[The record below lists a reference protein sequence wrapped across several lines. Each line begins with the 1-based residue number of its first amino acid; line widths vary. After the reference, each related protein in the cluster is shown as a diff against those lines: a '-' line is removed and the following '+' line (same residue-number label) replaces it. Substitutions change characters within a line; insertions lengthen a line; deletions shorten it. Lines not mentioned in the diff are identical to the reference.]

1 MASESAS
8 RAFMS
13 DAKELVDA
21 GQFGKA
27 IEVLQ
32 EGLKKFPKTVSARVL
47 LGEIYRTS
55 GDLELARAELE
66 QVIKAA
72 PDNFAACRKLALVY
86 RDLGDKP
93 AALKACETILKAN
106 PKDREMGQLRDQLQG
121 GAKAG
126 KAKAGDKAAPAK
138 KARRPEKREAARTEE
153 TVKEAPVTIPT
164 AEPPVVEVA
173 ASESA
178 GAGRSLAIEVAG
190 DVTDSEMLAELYIA
204 QGHPEKGL
212 EVYRRLA
219 AKEPHNLRLHE
230 KIQRLAEGG
239 VGVSHAPAKGYPEF
253 PDQAKRP
260 EKRETA
266 PMPMAQA
273 PVAEHAAS
281 EEAGAGGSLVLEGAG
296 DITDSEML
304 AELYIAQGH
313 PEKGLE
319 VYRRLAAKEPH
330 NLRLHEK
337 IQRLAEGGVGV
348 SHAPAKGYPE
358 FPDQAK
364 RSEKREAAPPVAE
377 HAASESAGAGRS
389 LALEGAGDI
398 TDSEMLAEH
407 YIAQGHPEKGLEVY
421 RRLVAKD
428 PDNVRLHE
436 NIIALEE
443 EGAGASRRA
452 PAKASPETSA
462 QAKRKARIRRLEGW
476 LARIRERRRR

>member
-93 AALKACETILKAN
+93 AA
-106 PKDREMGQLRDQLQG
+106 
-121 GAKAG
+121 
-126 KAKAGDKAAPAK
+126 
-138 KARRPEKREAARTEE
+138 
-153 TVKEAPVTIPT
+153 
-164 AEPPVVEVA
+164 
-173 ASESA
+173 
-178 GAGRSLAIEVAG
+178 
-190 DVTDSEMLAELYIA
+190 

-219 AKEPHNLRLHE
+219 AQEPHNLRLHEKIQRLAEGGVGISHAPAKGYPEFPDQAKRSEKREVAPPVVEHAASESAGAGCSLTIEVAGDSTDTEMLAELYISQGHPEKGLEVYRRLAAQEPHNLRLHE

-358 FPDQAK
+358 LTDQAK